1 MSEEIMIKQS
11 EAVKT
16 VKLRHEE
23 ATDRFTEVINEVL
36 ENIPEVRSVALVID
50 WAVGQELFPYGIMI
64 GRRGSVNRPDELYS
78 LMIQTAKLVRHQS
91 DVMAGILAGMDKL
104 ASDLASQ
111 ITKLKKELN
120 NSEAQLE
127 AMKGKV

>member
-1 MSEEIMIKQS
+1 
-11 EAVKT
+11 
-16 VKLRHEE
+16 
-23 ATDRFTEVINEVL
+23 
-36 ENIPEVRSVALVID
+36 
-50 WAVGQELFPYGIMI
+50 
-64 GRRGSVNRPDELYS
+64 
-78 LMIQTAKLVRHQS
+78 MIQTAKLVRHQS

>member
-1 MSEEIMIKQS
+1 MSEEIMVKQS
-11 EAVKT
+11 GAAQAI
-16 VKLRHEE
+16 KLRHEE
-23 ATDRFTEVINEVL
+23 ATDKLTESINSVL
-36 ENIPEVRSVALVID
+36 DSIPEVRSVAVVID
-50 WAVGQELFPYGIMI
+50 WAVGQDLFPYGIMI

-111 ITKLKKELN
+111 ITRLKQELK
-120 NSEAQLE
+120 NSEDQLA

>member
-1 MSEEIMIKQS
+1 MNEEIMVKQS
-11 EAVKT
+11 EAVQT
-16 VKLRHEE
+16 IKLRHEE
-23 ATDRFTEVINEVL
+23 ATDRFTDVINEVL
-36 ENIPEVRSVALVID
+36 ESIPEDRSVALVID

-111 ITKLKKELN
+111 ITRLKQELK
-120 NSEAQLE
+120 NSEDQLA

>member
-1 MSEEIMIKQS
+1 MSEEIMNKQS
-11 EAVKT
+11 EAIKT

-36 ENIPEVRSVALVID
+36 ESIPEVRSVAVVID
-50 WAVGQELFPYGIMI
+50 WAVGQDLFPYGIMI

-91 DVMAGILAGMDKL
+91 DVMASILAGMDKL